1 MAADLIDIA
10 TLTQPVSEAQPHGSD
25 LREDASPTSA
35 YYRIKDA
42 RNAARAAERASLFDP
57 EAASGILKEWKPILE
72 LAPGILKDQAKDLE
86 VVSWYIEA
94 LVRFHDFAGLRAGF
108 SLARSL
114 VEQYWDGL
122 YPLPDEDGIE
132 TRVAPLAGL
141 NGESGE
147 GTLLAPMRNALITPD
162 VAGGGF
168 SYWQYQQARDA
179 GKIADE
185 DKRAEKLAIL
195 GFSPS
200 DIQQAVNT
208 APDAFYQTLVNDLE
222 TAAADY
228 RAMNDQLRK
237 HCGNLAPPFS
247 LILETLEEITRTVRF
262 LAKDKLASQ
271 EATPAVASDVGTAST
286 NVPSSAPRASTGPI
300 ASRED
305 ALRKLEEVAA
315 FFRATEPHTP
325 LVSGIE
331 RLVRW
336 GRMSMAE
343 LITELVPDPTA
354 RAFYEHLTGANF
366 NPAGSHDS
374 AAYANIANTAVT
386 LPATSSGSAQESSEE
401 GNSMRW

>member
-10 TLTQPVSEAQPHGSD
+10 TLTQPVTEAQPHGSD

-57 EAASGILKEWKPILE
+57 EAASGILKEWRPILE
-72 LAPGILKDQAKDLE
+72 VAPGILKDQSKDLE

-195 GFSPS
+195 GFSLN
-200 DIQQAVNT
+200 DIQQAVNS
-208 APDAFYQTLVNDLE
+208 APDAFYQTLVKDLE
-222 TAAADY
+222 TATADY

-271 EATPAVASDVGTAST
+271 EAEAETASENT
-286 NVPSSAPRASTGPI
+286 AAAVSTPTAARTSTGPI

-305 ALRKLEEVAA
+305 ALRKLEEVAV
-315 FFRATEPHTP
+315 FFRTTEPHTP

-343 LITELVPDPTA
+343 LIMELVPDPTA

-366 NPAGSHDS
+366 NPTSSHNS
-374 AAYANIANTAVT
+374 AAYATIANTA
-386 LPATSSGSAQESSEE
+386 ATPVASPSSTPESSEDSS
-401 GNSMRW
+401 SMRW

>member
-10 TLTQPVSEAQPHGSD
+10 TLTQPVTEAQPHGSD

-72 LAPGILKDQAKDLE
+72 LAPGILKDQSKDLE

-122 YPLPDEDGIE
+122 FPLPDEDGIE

-195 GFSPS
+195 GFSPN

-271 EATPAVASDVGTAST
+271 ESVAETVSDTAVTTS
-286 NVPSSAPRASTGPI
+286 NVSAPRASTGPI
-300 ASRED
+300 GSRED
-305 ALRKLEEVAA
+305 ALRKLEEVAV

-343 LITELVPDPTA
+343 LILELVPDPTA

-366 NPAGSHDS
+366 NPTSSHNS
-374 AAYANIANTAVT
+374 AAYANIANTAVA
-386 LPATSSGSAQESSEE
+386 PAASPSSVQESSED
-401 GNSMRW
+401 NSNMRW

>member
-1 MAADLIDIA
+1 MTAIDITA
-10 TLTQPVSEAQPHGSD
+10 LTQPVSEAQPCGSD
-25 LREDASPTSA
+25 IREDASATSN

-57 EAASGILKEWKPILE
+57 DAAAGILKEWRPILD
-72 LAPGILKDQAKDLE
+72 LAPSILKDQAKDLE

-94 LVRFHDFAGLRAGF
+94 LVRFNDFSGLRAGF
-108 SLARSL
+108 SLAKTL
-114 VEQYWDGL
+114 VENFWEGL
-122 YPLPDEDGIE
+122 FPLPDEDGVE

-168 SYWQYQQARDA
+168 SFWKYQQARDA
-179 GKIADE
+179 SRIADE
-185 DKRAEKLAIL
+185 DKRAEKLATL
-195 GFSPS
+195 GFSLN
-200 DIQQAVNT
+200 DIEQAVNT
-208 APDAFYQTLVNDLE
+208 ASAHFYPELVSDLE
-222 TAAADY
+222 TATSDF
-228 RAMNDQLRK
+228 RAMNDRLRQ
-237 HCGNLAPPFS
+237 HCGHKAPPFS

-262 LAKDKLASQ
+262 LAKDKLVSDAPAEESAAASG
-271 EATPAVASDVGTAST
+271 TDSGSPASAGTAVRGNS
-286 NVPSSAPRASTGPI
+286 GPI
-300 ASRED
+300 GSRED
-305 ALRKLEEVAA
+305 ALRKLEEVANY
-315 FFRATEPHTP
+315 FRSAEPHTP

-366 NPAGSHDS
+366 NPSSSHDS
-374 AAYANIANTAVT
+374 SAYANIASTAVSQ
-386 LPATSSGSAQESSEE
+386 ATSPSPSREAEENSG
-401 GNSMRW
+401 GMRW

>member
-10 TLTQPVSEAQPHGSD
+10 TLTQPVTEAQPHGSD

-72 LAPGILKDQAKDLE
+72 LAPGILKDQSKDLE

-122 YPLPDEDGIE
+122 FPLPDEDGIE

-208 APDAFYQTLVNDLE
+208 APEAFYQTLVNDLE

-262 LAKDKLASQ
+262 LAKDKLGSQ
-271 EATPAVASDVGTAST
+271 ESVVETVGDTAVTTS
-286 NVPSSAPRASTGPI
+286 NVSAPRASTGPI
-300 ASRED
+300 GSRED
-305 ALRKLEEVAA
+305 ALRKLEEVAV

-343 LITELVPDPTA
+343 LILELVPDPTA

-366 NPAGSHDS
+366 NPDSSHNN
-374 AAYANIANTAVT
+374 AAYANIANTAVA
-386 LPATSSGSAQESSEE
+386 PAASPSSAQESSED
-401 GNSMRW
+401 NSNMRW